1 VVSPARAGR
10 ATDRS
15 SAAGR
20 DVALSEDQRALLGLL
35 LAGETYERVA
45 EVLGTSPDEVRR
57 RAHEAAGALGGAG
70 DAEISSEAVR
80 ERLDALEGGPAQDA
94 AVAVAPPQD
103 ERRRTLLWVVLGG
116 AVLVALAVLLV
127 VGLGGG
133 DGDEGTTT
141 LGGDQEEAVPVRL
154 SPVGGSQASGGLTII
169 RIADQPA
176 IDLDIRGLTPTGRG
190 ETYVLWFVGS
200 GGRSLPVAFQAVGE
214 DGQIT
219 GQTAIPTAAASLLPS
234 FETADLTLTRRREAA
249 AAVEQAGRSGTLPQR
264 VGTSVLRGPLR

>member
-1 VVSPARAGR
+1 M
-10 ATDRS
+10 
-15 SAAGR
+15 
-20 DVALSEDQRALLGLL
+20 ALSEDQRALLGLL
-35 LAGETYERVA
+35 LAGDTYERVA
-45 EVLGTSPDEVRR
+45 EVLGTSADEVRR
-57 RAHEAAGALGGAG
+57 RAHEASDTLGG
-70 DAEISSEAVR
+70 DSDPEISSEAVR
-80 ERLDALEGGPAQDA
+80 ERLEALDGAPAQDSA
-94 AVAVAPPQD
+94 AAAAPSQA

-116 AVLVALAVLLV
+116 AVLVVLLVLLV
-127 VGLGGG
+127 VGIGGNGG
-133 DGDEGTTT
+133 DDGTTT

-176 IDLDIRGLTPTGRG
+176 VDLDIQGLTPSGKG

-214 DGQIT
+214 DGRIT

-234 FETADLTLTRRREAA
+234 FETADLTLTPQREAA
-249 AAVEQAGRSGTLPQR
+249 VAVEQAGRSGTLPER